1 MAFLESEFGSENSE
15 ELFQNWP
22 WWIFQCLETQKL
34 LRVMDCFLFE
44 GHKVLFRVALAI
56 LKLFYKSVSSK
67 KEIYNEAKKDGL
79 YKTFNKHSKNLSVS
93 ADELLKI
100 AFKFPRFSK
109 ADIAKLTSKLEMEAK
124 ANRLKRTGRR
134 TRSSEDVSDVG
145 SRPHNFSTPQHRP
158 SGAYPIHH
166 LVSELL
172 SKEQLLAIWDELP
185 ERIISVKPTLAYS
198 SNEHGVSL
206 TTFFTR
212 VDKYE
217 PSIIVIRNSNKEVR

>member
-79 YKTFNKHSKNLSVS
+79 YKTFQQTFQDSLS
-93 ADELLKI
+93 
-100 AFKFPRFSK
+100 FCR
-109 ADIAKLTSKLEMEAK
+109 
-124 ANRLKRTGRR
+124 
-134 TRSSEDVSDVG
+134 
-145 SRPHNFSTPQHRP
+145 
-158 SGAYPIHH
+158 
-166 LVSELL
+166 
-172 SKEQLLAIWDELP
+172 
-185 ERIISVKPTLAYS
+185 
-198 SNEHGVSL
+198 
-206 TTFFTR
+206 
-212 VDKYE
+212 
-217 PSIIVIRNSNKEVR
+217 